1 MKQIDNVYF
10 QTSLR
15 EFLRKK
21 SHNYIVFSVTF
32 EELGILEH
40 RTVAEMILI
49 LNGFFSKKVELKHI
63 DLSVFL
69 CYHDKNIFLLQ
80 RNSAI

>member
-40 RTVAEMILI
+40 RTVAEMIL
-49 LNGFFSKKVELKHI
+49 SKSRIETH
-63 DLSVFL
+63 
-69 CYHDKNIFLLQ
+69 
-80 RNSAI
+80 

>member
-21 SHNYIVFSVTF
+21 ITQLYCIFC
-32 EELGILEH
+32 
-40 RTVAEMILI
+40 
-49 LNGFFSKKVELKHI
+49 HI
-63 DLSVFL
+63 
-69 CYHDKNIFLLQ
+69 
-80 RNSAI
+80 

>member
-49 LNGFFSKKVELKHI
+49 LNGFLAKVELKHI

-69 CYHDKNIFLLQ
+69 CFYYKGIRLYEKSLLC
-80 RNSAI
+80 